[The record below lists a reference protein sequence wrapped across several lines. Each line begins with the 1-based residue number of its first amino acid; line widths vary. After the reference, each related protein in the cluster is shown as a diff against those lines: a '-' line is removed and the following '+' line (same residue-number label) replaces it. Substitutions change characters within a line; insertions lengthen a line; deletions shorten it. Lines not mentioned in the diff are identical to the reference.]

1 MNIQKTQQY
10 QDELLHILETI
21 AKDKIG
27 ASKKFRIQLD
37 NMVDFPYQYRQSIYF
52 NNKEI
57 RDMIFKG
64 YTIVYRIKTETQSIE
79 IVSIFNQNKPKEV
92 NNK

>member
-1 MNIQKTQQY
+1 M
-10 QDELLHILETI
+10 LETI

-27 ASKKFRIQLD
+27 ASKKFRIQLDKALD

-57 RDMIFKG
+57 REMIFKG